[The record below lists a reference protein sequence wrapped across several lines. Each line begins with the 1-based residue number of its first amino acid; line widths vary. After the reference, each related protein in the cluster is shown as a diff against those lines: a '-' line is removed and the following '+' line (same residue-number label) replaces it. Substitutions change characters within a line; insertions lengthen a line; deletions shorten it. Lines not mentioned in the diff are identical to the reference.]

1 MCGGAVISD
10 YIDDSEKIGRS
21 KKSSWRNNG
30 VFDLTIDDFEGNFD
44 EFASENDEIGGFST
58 EKPFVF
64 SSTRKLAS
72 GSASDGKK
80 RKTSRYRGIRRRPWG
95 RWAAEIRDP
104 IKGVRV
110 WLGTFNTPEE
120 AARAYDL
127 EAKRIRGAKA
137 KLNFPNESSKKRK
150 AETPKTVQQI
160 EEKHDLGLAVASS
173 MPSSSCLDFL
183 WEENNPDTLMI
194 DTQWLEDVIMGDV
207 KKKHERNDSEEGNVN
222 ATLLSEE
229 LLAFENQTDNAAL
242 LSEDL
247 LAFENQT
254 DNAALLSEELLA
266 FENQTECFSQMP
278 FMEGNCD
285 SLMPLS
291 SLFEG
296 GNDMSLWS

>member
-1 MCGGAVISD
+1 MKSCYLHLLVLRKMCGGAVISD

-44 EFASENDEIGGFST
+44 EFASENDEIGGFSM

-64 SSTRKLAS
+64 SSTRKP
-72 GSASDGKK
+72 ASDGKK

-110 WLGTFNTPEE
+110 WLETFNTAEE

-137 KLNFPNESSKKRK
+137 KLNFPNESSRKRK
-150 AETPKTVQQI
+150 AEAPKTVQQI
-160 EEKHDLGLAVASS
+160 EEKHEADLGLAVASS
-173 MPSSSCLDFL
+173 VPSSSCLDFL
-183 WEENNPDTLMI
+183 WEENNPDTLLI
-194 DTQWLEDVIMGDV
+194 DTQWLEDVIMGDA
-207 KKKHERNDSEEGNVN
+207 KKKHEPNDSEEANVN
-222 ATLLSEE
+222 AAPLSEE
-229 LLAFENQTDNAAL
+229 
-242 LSEDL
+242 L

-266 FENQTECFSQMP
+266 FENKTEFFSHMP

-285 SLMPLS
+285 SLTSLN

-296 GNDMSLWS
+296 GNDMGLWS

>member
-44 EFASENDEIGGFST
+44 EFASENDEIGGFSM

-64 SSTRKLAS
+64 SSTRKPAS

-110 WLGTFNTPEE
+110 WLETFNTAEE

-137 KLNFPNESSKKRK
+137 KLNFPNESSRKRK
-150 AETPKTVQQI
+150 AEAPKTVQQI
-160 EEKHDLGLAVASS
+160 EEKHEADLGLAVASS
-173 MPSSSCLDFL
+173 VPSSSCLDFL
-183 WEENNPDTLMI
+183 WEENNPDTLLI
-194 DTQWLEDVIMGDV
+194 DTQWLEDVIMGDA
-207 KKKHERNDSEEGNVN
+207 KKKHEPNDSEEANVN
-222 ATLLSEE
+222 AAPLSEE
-229 LLAFENQTDNAAL
+229 
-242 LSEDL
+242 L

-266 FENQTECFSQMP
+266 FENKTEFFSHMP

-285 SLMPLS
+285 SLTSLN

-296 GNDMSLWS
+296 GNDMGLWS